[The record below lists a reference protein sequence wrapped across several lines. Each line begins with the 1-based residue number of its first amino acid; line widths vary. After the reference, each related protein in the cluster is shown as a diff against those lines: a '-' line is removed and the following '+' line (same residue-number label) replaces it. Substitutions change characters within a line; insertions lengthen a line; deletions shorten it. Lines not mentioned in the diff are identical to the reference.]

1 MRKTFSSFDL
11 IVICSLL
18 WQALKA
24 FAKVTAIS
32 AIFAA
37 IVWFFVEAIVNA

>member
-1 MRKTFSSFDL
+1 MRKTFNSFDM
-11 IVICSLL
+11 IGSLL

-24 FAKVTAIS
+24 FAKVAAIS
-32 AIFAA
+32 AILVA